1 MKRREFLLAAVAA
14 AVTPGKG
21 ATVPKAAA
29 PAKPAPA
36 APPVPV
42 IPPAHFKKRIKLAV
56 STYSY
61 WHFEEKKFPV
71 ETVIERAAE
80 LGVEGIDIL
89 HRQMD
94 LKETAP
100 LDAAGRAYC
109 RKLKRLAFRNGL
121 AVVCLSTHQN
131 FVSPNPKARQAA
143 VNHTLKCIEIADAL
157 GAGSIRINAGRWNTI
172 TDFDEFMKKRGIE
185 PSLAGH
191 TEDEAF
197 DWSID
202 CLGKCLARAEDLGI
216 VLALFVGIIFLET
229 FPDKRIALQE
239 TLGLREAV
247 LQMEAEK
254 PTLEEKP
261 ASDTDPVWQRT
272 ISAFSVAAIPFVLV
286 FFIIFAALKRIPV
299 YEEFVEGAKEGWAV
313 AVRIMP
319 FIVAMLAALAILRNS
334 GALLLFQNLL
344 RPVLEFVRFPAEL
357 LPMALMRPLSGS
369 GSQGVLVEILTNEGI
384 SETLKYT
391 AATMFGSTETTFYVL
406 AVYFGSVAVRRTR
419 HALAA
424 GLCADLAGVI
434 ASVVICQA
442 MFG

>member
-143 VNHTLKCIEIADAL
+143 VNHTLKCLEIADAL
-157 GAGSIRINAGRWNTI
+157 GAGSLRINAGRWNTI

-191 TEDEAF
+191 TEDEAY

-216 VLALFVGIIFLET
+216 VLALENHWGLSRSPEGLNRLLKPFDSPFIGALMDTGNFLED
-229 FPDKRIALQE
+229 PYDELKAIAPRTVFVQAKTYFGGGLWY
-239 TLGLREAV
+239 TLDLDYPAIAHILADAGYSGYVSLEMEGKEPADTAV
-247 LQMEAEK
+247 PK
-254 PTLEEKP
+254 
-261 ASDTDPVWQRT
+261 S
-272 ISAFSVAAIPFVLV
+272 
-286 FFIIFAALKRIPV
+286 
-299 YEEFVEGAKEGWAV
+299 
-313 AVRIMP
+313 
-319 FIVAMLAALAILRNS
+319 LAILRK
-334 GALLLFQNLL
+334 A
-344 RPVLEFVRFPAEL
+344 
-357 LPMALMRPLSGS
+357 
-369 GSQGVLVEILTNEGI
+369 
-384 SETLKYT
+384 
-391 AATMFGSTETTFYVL
+391 FGRV
-406 AVYFGSVAVRRTR
+406 
-419 HALAA
+419 
-424 GLCADLAGVI
+424 
-434 ASVVICQA
+434 
-442 MFG
+442 